1 MDFLKTVFG
10 VMFWPLVGL
19 FVFVVVLKTGFAI
32 WDDVRKN
39 LLILILVGISSSSF
53 AQSESMTMTP
63 VPGDVPD
70 PLGDWGYY
78 TSPLSE
84 LKLIREIQLLQTKI
98 MVFALGAALAYVAVY
113 QVKL

>member
-39 LLILILVGISSSSF
+39 LLILILAGISSSSF
-53 AQSESMTMTP
+53 AQEESYTQAP
-63 VPGDVPD
+63 VPSDVPA
-70 PLGDWGYY
+70 PLGDWGAY

>member
-53 AQSESMTMTP
+53 AQSENFTLAP

-70 PLGDWGYY
+70 PLGDWGSY

-98 MVFALGAALAYVAVY
+98 LVFALGAALAYVAVY

>member
-10 VMFWPLVGL
+10 SLAWPLVGL
-19 FVFVVVLKTGFAI
+19 FVFVVVLKTAFSI
-32 WDDVRKN
+32 WDEVRKN
-39 LLILILVGISSSSF
+39 LLVLLLVGISSTSF
-53 AQSESMTMTP
+53 AQSDNMGQVP
-63 VPGDVPD
+63 VPGDVVD
-70 PLGDWGYY
+70 PLGDWGAY

-84 LKLIREIQLLQTKI
+84 LKMIREIQLLQTKI